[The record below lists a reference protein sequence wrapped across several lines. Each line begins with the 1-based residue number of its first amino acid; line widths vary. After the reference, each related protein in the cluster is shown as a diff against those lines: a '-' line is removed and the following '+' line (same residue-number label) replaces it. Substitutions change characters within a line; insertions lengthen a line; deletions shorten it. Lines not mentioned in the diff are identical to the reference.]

1 MKCMVC
7 KTPQRDDYDIIDLSW
22 NVVCGECNE
31 NFEGTFNG
39 DRPTFYALMSSDY
52 VIGLQAEAYVSDRQ
66 VVGTY
71 ELSNFVEVI
80 CPCPRDET
88 RWNTGE
94 HHHL

>member
-22 NVVCGECNE
+22 DVVCGECNE

-39 DRPTFYALMSSDY
+39 DRPTFYALMGSDY
-52 VIGLQAEAYVSDRQ
+52 VIGLQVEAHLSDRR
-66 VVGTY
+66 VVGPLNL
-71 ELSNFVEVI
+71 ENVGSI
-80 CPCPRDET
+80 CGCPRDET

-94 HHHL
+94 CHHL